1 MTIIFLYKDTGKIYY
16 IAFQIIMNNDMR
28 NILKNL
34 YIILSNSNIKI
45 ITLCG
50 STKFK
55 NTFLTVNQYL
65 TFQNKIVLMPGV
77 YGHSDNIEISE
88 DEKENLDKLHK
99 EKILMSNAILV
110 INNNNYIGESTKS
123 EIEFAK
129 NHGKIIIYL
138 E

>member
-1 MTIIFLYKDTGKIYY
+1 
-16 IAFQIIMNNDMR
+16 MR

-55 NTFLTVNQYL
+55 NTFMTVNQYL

-77 YGHSDNIEISE
+77 YGHSDKIEISD

-129 NHGKIIIYL
+129 NHGKIVIYL